1 MLLQKVQQRQFTT
14 IKQAFIKNYD
24 DIDDNYNSLPSLQT
38 EVETWTSKK
47 KLKRKKITAFNL
59 NKFSID
65 FKQFQ

>member
-47 KLKRKKITAFNL
+47 KLKKKKITVFNL